1 MQCPDGDLSF
11 YFHIYLLI
19 PAVFSFS
26 PGLPKLRSQELHH
39 GGLHMQEISQ
49 LPYLEAI
56 VPFLPLTHSPN
67 QYILWRMLHIY
78 KFQYLGSVSPVFQ
91 NLGTDGIRVKGC
103 HALFY
108 QAVEGCFP
116 SAR

>member
-1 MQCPDGDLSF
+1 MPGWGPVILFSYISANISC
-11 YFHIYLLI
+11 LL
-19 PAVFSFS
+19 FF

-78 KFQYLGSVSPVFQ
+78 KFQNLGSVSPVFQ
-91 NLGTDGIRVKGC
+91 NLGTDGICVKGC

-108 QAVEGCFP
+108 QAVLEYRP
-116 SAR
+116 

>member
-19 PAVFSFS
+19 SAVFSFS

-67 QYILWRMLHIY
+67 QYILGVCSISINSSIWVLYPLYSKTWARMA
-78 KFQYLGSVSPVFQ
+78 SV
-91 NLGTDGIRVKGC
+91 
-103 HALFY
+103 
-108 QAVEGCFP
+108 
-116 SAR
+116 